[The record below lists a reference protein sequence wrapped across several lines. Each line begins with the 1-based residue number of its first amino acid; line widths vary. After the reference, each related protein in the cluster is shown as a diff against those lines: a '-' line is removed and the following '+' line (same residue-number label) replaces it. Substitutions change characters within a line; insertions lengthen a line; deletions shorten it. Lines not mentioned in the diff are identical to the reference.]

1 VKFVIFENQRQISLN
16 IWWNIKMK
24 SLFNQFSIHCISAS
38 WFLLFVLMFPYW
50 VSVFPAYYM
59 TAPLAVTIYLLPVT
73 SYELGYSGRWPCVG
87 DLICEHAIHLHLPAR
102 CQYLHLG
109 KSKSFSANSRMKSVR
124 WSESGCIGCT
134 GWAAGTFYNGNTWC
148 HINVNIINFMF

>member
-1 VKFVIFENQRQISLN
+1 MLPVLSTLGQPIMFICTIAYLN
-16 IWWNIKMK
+16 GMDIESTQSSPNALHGGLIGGGWIECW
-24 SLFNQFSIHCISAS
+24 
-38 WFLLFVLMFPYW
+38 PTY
-50 VSVFPAYYM
+50 PAYYM